1 MWCLASRMALNK
13 SMNFSRPLFSN
24 LTLLLSDIG
33 IPDSD
38 KKRNTR
44 ESLVRAME
52 SLECVIKLSMTSA

>member
-1 MWCLASRMALNK
+1 
-13 SMNFSRPLFSN
+13 MNFSRPLFSN